1 MTATITGLLVL
12 AGGVFALLGGL
23 GMLRLPDVLIRMHAS
38 TKIGTLASALTLLG
52 AAAHFGTAEVWIR
65 AVAIILFLF
74 LTAPIAAHMVGRAAY
89 LTRVPLWNTRDEA
102 ASPRPEASPTEA
114 PSRQMDPPDAGALRP
129 SPRARAAPGREPE
142 REAQE
147 SAQDLP

>member
-52 AAAHFGTAEVWIR
+52 AAAHFGTATGTEKID
-65 AVAIILFLF
+65 
-74 LTAPIAAHMVGRAAY
+74 APPHTHTPIP
-89 LTRVPLWNTRDEA
+89 PL
-102 ASPRPEASPTEA
+102 P
-114 PSRQMDPPDAGALRP
+114 
-129 SPRARAAPGREPE
+129 
-142 REAQE
+142 
-147 SAQDLP
+147 

>member
-1 MTATITGLLVL
+1 MNELVTALLVL
-12 AGGVFALLGGL
+12 AGGGFALLGGL

-52 AAAHFGTAEVWIR
+52 AAMHFGTAEVWIR

-89 LTRVPLWNTRDEA
+89 LTRVPLWNTRDETAGPDASRAPPPDGGEADA
-102 ASPRPEASPTEA
+102 APPPPAPAAREPALSPR
-114 PSRQMDPPDAGALRP
+114 SR
-129 SPRARAAPGREPE
+129 
-142 REAQE
+142 
-147 SAQDLP
+147 